1 MDRWVGGLMG
11 DIHPPACLPACL
23 PACQE
28 FAMLKEELRRVT
40 DLTGSSTSAESQA
53 VHALVEGLRPVLLK
67 HRLFE
72 RYLGDDVQEEG
83 NDSGDDDSPRSLRHR
98 KQPEDNKLTLAT
110 PAANP
115 AANPVAT
122 SARQGQGQG
131 EQRLASSLLE
141 PSLLNP
147 QLRKSPVS
155 SGREGGYDPLA
166 LLPRKPID
174 VHASI

>member
-115 AANPVAT
+115 AANPVASPAT
-122 SARQGQGQG
+122 NPAANSDASSARQGQGQG
-131 EQRLASSLLE
+131 EQRLASSQ
-141 PSLLNP
+141 PCRQPYHQSC
-147 QLRKSPVS
+147 
-155 SGREGGYDPLA
+155 
-166 LLPRKPID
+166 
-174 VHASI
+174 